1 MVSFAS
7 SPVHSSL
14 TAGQVI
20 KIKDG
25 IGFSAEDCADLA
37 DLSKIGIGFDPA
49 AMRQLATFS
58 MDALQSTVTT
68 GSIGTPLQFL
78 QTWLPGFVNVITRLR
93 NIDSLVGI
101 TTLGNFEDEEV
112 VQGILEQ
119 TGKAQPYGDVNNVP
133 FSSWNTNFERRTVVR
148 FEEGLQVGRLED
160 MRASRMRV
168 NSAESKRGAA
178 ALALEIQRNYVGF
191 YGFNSGN
198 GRTYG
203 FLNDPNLPNYVNVA
217 ATGTGSTTTWSTK
230 TFLNICADIRTAVS
244 ALRTRSGANIDP
256 MKTATVLAIASA
268 SVDYLATVSDYG
280 ISVRQWIKETYP
292 QMRIENAPELDSAN
306 GGANVFYLYAETVAD
321 TGTDDQN
328 VWVQAVPMRSM
339 LLGVHPTAKGYVE
352 DYANAT
358 AGVMLKRPY
367 AVVRYSGV

>member
-7 SPVHSSL
+7 SHVHSSL

-20 KIKDG
+20 KNKDG
-25 IGFSAEDCADLA
+25 IGFTAEDCGDIADLA
-37 DLSKIGIGFDPA
+37 KIGIGFDA
-49 AMRQLATFS
+49 SAMRQIAAFS
-58 MDALQSTVTT
+58 MDSLQSTVTT

-78 QTWLPGFVNVITRLR
+78 QTWLPGFVNVITRAR
-93 NIDSLVGI
+93 NIDTLIGI
-101 TTLGNFEDEEV
+101 STLGSFEDEEV

-148 FEEGLQVGRLED
+148 FEEGLNVGRLED

-191 YGFNSGN
+191 YGFNSGA

-203 FLNDPNLPNYVNVA
+203 FLNDANLPNYVNVA
-217 ATGTGSTTTWSTK
+217 NPGSGTTWAVK
-230 TFLNICADIRTAVS
+230 TFEQICADIRTAVA
-244 ALRTRSGANIDP
+244 ALRTRSGANIDA
-256 MKTATVLAIASA
+256 MKTKTVLAVASA
-268 SVDYLATVSDYG
+268 AVDGLSTNNSLG
-280 ISVRQWIKETYP
+280 SQSVRQWIAQTYP

-306 GGANVFYLYAETVAD
+306 GGANVFYLYAESVAD
-321 TGTDDQN
+321 SGTDDNN

-339 LLGVHPTAKGYVE
+339 LLGVHQTAKGYVE